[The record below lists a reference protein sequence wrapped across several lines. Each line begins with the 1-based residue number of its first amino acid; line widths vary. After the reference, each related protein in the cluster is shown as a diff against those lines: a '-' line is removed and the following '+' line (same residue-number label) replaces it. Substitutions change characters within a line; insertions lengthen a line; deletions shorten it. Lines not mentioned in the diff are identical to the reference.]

1 MRARPPP
8 RAALSSIAVARGVG
22 EIAGTPALA
31 CVAATTLA
39 LLVTAAVFYALARRL
54 RGQARLERTSL
65 TTPPPLTNGPVALA
79 GTVETS
85 DGAAA
90 IEVILEEEREGGD
103 WREVSRTTAARPFVL
118 RLEGGAAVRVVPG
131 DAPLLLDA
139 LAPAEALAP
148 AHQRRR
154 ASLDAGER
162 VFVRGLLRRTGEP
175 GGASPY
181 RAGDPPLE
189 LTAPRRGPMVLSTE
203 ALSGAL
209 ERRAA
214 DHRDRGHLFLAIFA
228 VVLLLSLH
236 VWWAAL
242 WWIAADGPPPAIIF
256 DLYFWVM
263 LIAGTA
269 IAGAVISAATERPW
283 YTRRGPR

>member
-1 MRARPPP
+1 M
-8 RAALSSIAVARGVG
+8 ARGVG

-31 CVAATTLA
+31 CVAATALA
-39 LLVTAAVFYALARRL
+39 LLVTAAVFYLLARRL
-54 RGQARLERTSL
+54 RDQARLEQTSL

-90 IEVILEEEREGGD
+90 IEVTLEEEREDGD

-139 LAPAEALAP
+139 LGPAETLAP

-154 ASLDAGER
+154 ASLDNGER
-162 VFVRGLLRRTGEP
+162 VFVRGLLRRSGEP

-181 RAGDPPLE
+181 RAGDPPFE
-189 LTAPRRGPMVLSTE
+189 LAAPRRGPMVLSTE

-209 ERRAA
+209 ERRAG
-214 DHRDRGHLFLAIFA
+214 DHLGRSHLLLASLA
-228 VVLLLSLH
+228 VVVLLSLH
-236 VWWAAL
+236 VLFAAL
-242 WWIAADGPPPAIIF
+242 WWIVVDAPPPTLQF

-283 YTRRGPR
+283 YARRGPR